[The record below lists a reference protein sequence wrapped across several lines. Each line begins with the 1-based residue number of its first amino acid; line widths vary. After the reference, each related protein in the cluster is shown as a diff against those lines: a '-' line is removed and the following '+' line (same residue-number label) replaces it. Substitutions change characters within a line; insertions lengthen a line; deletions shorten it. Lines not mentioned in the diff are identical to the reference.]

1 MSNIEYKELE
11 TFKYEEIYTLYNDA
25 GWTNYLDD
33 MDLLLEALKNS
44 LYIYAVYSNNKMI
57 GLIRV
62 VGDGLTIIY
71 IQDLLILN
79 KYQRKGIGS
88 YLLNHILD
96 KYKNVRQIVLMSDED
111 NILRKF
117 YNYNSF
123 KEVNKLKAISYLY
136 DRNSKK

>member
-96 KYKNVRQIVLMSDED
+96 KYKNVRQIVLMSDD

-117 YNYNSF
+117 YNYNNF

>member
-11 TFKYEEIYTLYNDA
+11 TFKYEEIYPLYNDA

>member
-11 TFKYEEIYTLYNDA
+11 TFKYEEIYPLYNDA

-96 KYKNVRQIVLMSDED
+96 KYKNVRQIVLMSDDD

-117 YNYNSF
+117 YNYNNF

>member
-11 TFKYEEIYTLYNDA
+11 TFKYEEIYPLYNDA

-71 IQDLLILN
+71 SRLTYI
-79 KYQRKGIGS
+79 K
-88 YLLNHILD
+88 
-96 KYKNVRQIVLMSDED
+96 
-111 NILRKF
+111 
-117 YNYNSF
+117 
-123 KEVNKLKAISYLY
+123 
-136 DRNSKK
+136 